1 MTAKEIRSK
10 AFAAL
15 SKNLFTFILIEL
27 LHIFLTVATTVTMTL
42 YGLGSIFNYLIM
54 APLILGMHKIA
65 LKAIRAKTV
74 KVSMLSEGL
83 SPYGTCVLLRLL
95 DELFLSLW
103 SLLFVIPGIMRAF
116 SYSLGTFVLAD
127 NPNMTQSE
135 AREESIHLM
144 DGNKW
149 RLARLYLSFIGWLL
163 LSVLT
168 CGLLLLFVLPYM
180 YVSLACFY
188 EQVKAEKAPPVYV
201 PLESEEG

>member
-15 SKNLFTFILIEL
+15 SKNLSTFILIEL
-27 LHIFLTVATTVTMTL
+27 LHIFLAVATTITMTL

-54 APLILGMHKIA
+54 APLMLGMYKIA

-74 KVSMLSEGL
+74 KVGMLSEGL

-103 SLLFVIPGIMRAF
+103 SLLFLVPGIIRAF
-116 SYSLGTFVLAD
+116 AYSLDIFVLAD